1 MRPPLPHEYPNSRY
15 FAEYLNFKPNE
26 NLFDVLE
33 KNQHHLLHLFQHLT
47 LEEWDFAYEAEKWTR
62 KQVLGHIIDTE
73 RIFSYRALAISRGE
87 KQSLPGFD
95 ENTYLTEAQFES
107 QSADAIITQYSA
119 TRSASISLFQSFT
132 PKQWDTLG
140 HSNDQAVSVRA
151 LAWMIAGH
159 EIHHLKVLKEKYR
172 TLS

>member
-1 MRPPLPHEYPNSRY
+1 MHPPLPHEFPNSRY

-87 KQSLPGFD
+87 KQSLLGFD
-95 ENTYLTEAQFES
+95 ENAYLTEAKFEC
-107 QSADAIITQYSA
+107 QNPQQLLQQYTS
-119 TRSASISLFQSFT
+119 TRQASSSLFQSFT
-132 PKQWDTLG
+132 NEQWDAKGL
-140 HSNDQAVSVRA
+140 SNNFPVSTRA

-159 EIHHLKVLKEKYR
+159 EIHHLNILTERYR
-172 TLS
+172 